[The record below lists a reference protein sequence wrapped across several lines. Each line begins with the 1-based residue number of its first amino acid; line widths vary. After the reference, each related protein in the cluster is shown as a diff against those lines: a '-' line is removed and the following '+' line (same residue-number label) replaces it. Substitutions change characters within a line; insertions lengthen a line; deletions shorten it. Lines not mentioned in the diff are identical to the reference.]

1 MDKSGSCLC
10 GAVSYNIANASDTCG
25 ICHCDMCRK
34 WSGGVYIGYQAAAD
48 QVSFNGDEHITTYAS
63 SDWAERGFC
72 KTCGTSLF
80 YRVTAQGPHHGQL
93 HIGFGTLDDPSDVR
107 ANEEIFIDQK
117 PDSYSFAGDT
127 HKMTAAEV
135 FAAFAPPD

>member
-10 GAVSYNIANASDTCG
+10 GAITYKITDAADTCG

-48 QVSFNGDEHITTYAS
+48 QVSFTGQENVTTYVS

-72 KTCGTSLF
+72 KTCGSSLF
-80 YRVTAQGPHHGQL
+80 YRVTAPGPHHGQY
-93 HIGFGTLDDPSDVR
+93 HFGFGTLDDPAGVVVHD
-107 ANEEIFIDQK
+107 EIFIDQK
-117 PDSYSFAGDT
+117 PDSYSFADDT

-135 FAAFAPPD
+135 FAAFAQPE